1 MTNAYR
7 ASASPATPVPIG
19 PFPPDPLLLVLALVL
34 GVVGLVVVGVVGRVL
49 AAPRPHAE
57 VTCARADDDVTCTET
72 RGASV
77 RTLSGPVS
85 GVHELR
91 GRTGSGGLVVGG
103 DFFPG
108 VSREHIERVRALG
121 DGQHVTFD
129 ATEGVPVGATVAGAA
144 FALMVF
150 VLAGWLLV
158 ASLRRTRRVDVLV
171 TPSSLDV
178 GAATV
183 ARGSNES
190 LELVLVSGGR
200 GRAPIWGIA
209 YGAERAVL
217 AQLPSTRRGVELLPA
232 LHALQ
237 AALAAI
243 PGPR

>member
-1 MTNAYR
+1 MDAYR
-7 ASASPATPVPIG
+7 VSASPSTRVPVG

-34 GVVGLVVVGVVGRVL
+34 VVVGLVVVAVVGLVV
-49 AAPRPHAE
+49 AAPHPHAE

-85 GVHELR
+85 GVQELR

-108 VSREHIERVRALG
+108 VAREQIQRVRALG
-121 DGQHVTFD
+121 DGQRITFD
-129 ATEGVPVGATVAGAA
+129 ATEGVPVGAIVTGVA

-150 VLAGWLLV
+150 LLAGWLLV
-158 ASLRRTRRVDVLV
+158 LALRRTRRVEVLV
-171 TPSSLDV
+171 TPRSLDV
-178 GAATV
+178 GALTV
-183 ARGSNES
+183 AREPRES
-190 LELVLVSGGR
+190 LEIVLVSGGR

-217 AQLPSTRRGVELLPA
+217 AQLPSTGRGRELQPA
-232 LHALQ
+232 VRALQ